1 MASTVRA
8 ENRTPSST
16 SCCSFF
22 SSEFCRVIRHS
33 LQNVFGCLVTLPV
46 KACGCFGFD
55 RAPGCSRKYS
65 QAHTGGGILPQAW
78 SMSEFNW
85 APTHEI
91 HLLYV
96 MSEFQC
102 LELLALWTAVIQHV
116 NETSSRHLCVVIQL
130 KEDEIHEEIHEHEA
144 KIDHYLT
151 DLSISPI
158 LLTWCHWWE
167 NHAHIQGMWHNQ
179 WAPTKMW
186 IWSMWRAWSWPTLVW
201 GQQ

>member
-8 ENRTPSST
+8 ENQTPSCT

-65 QAHTGGGILPQAW
+65 RAHMGGGILPRAR

-102 LELLALWTAVIQHV
+102 LALLALWTAVIQHV
-116 NETSSRHLCVVIQL
+116 DETSSRRLRVVIQL
-130 KEDEIHEEIHEHEA
+130 KEDEIHEEMREHDA
-144 KIDHYLT
+144 NIDRYLT

-158 LLTWCHWWE
+158 LPTWC
-167 NHAHIQGMWHNQ
+167 
-179 WAPTKMW
+179 
-186 IWSMWRAWSWPTLVW
+186 LV
-201 GQQ
+201 GKPCPRSRHVA